1 MRKIR
6 LRNSIN
12 EKANF
17 DAVRNYF
24 SNTATETVDLNDD
37 RLLEWLGI
45 DKNSD
50 GEITY
55 FTCMKKLS
63 ETIAKLPLKFF
74 QTTEN
79 GNIRAAPNR
88 VSYLLTKR
96 PNAYMT
102 PTTFWGSVELNRNE
116 YGNAYVLCRWK
127 DVREHGYTVK
137 RELKDLWL
145 MQSNKVTVW
154 FDDAGIFSND
164 KGLWYEYNDKG
175 KSYWFSQDEVMHF
188 KTSSTYDGIMGK
200 PVKKILKD
208 TIAGAKE
215 SQNFLNN
222 LYAQGMTASCVL
234 HYTGA
239 LNEETENKVK
249 RKYTEWLTG
258 AKNAGKIVPMP
269 IGFTLEPLNT
279 KLVDNQFFELKKYTA
294 LQVAAAFG
302 IKPNQINNYEK
313 SSYANS
319 ETQQLDFL
327 VETISYILKGYEE
340 EINYKLLS
348 REEQEDG
355 FFFKFNEKA
364 ILRTNS
370 KDQIE
375 MIAKAV
381 QNGIY
386 TPNEGRDLLGFAKQD
401 GGDILMANGNFIP
414 VTQVGNQYKKGSG

>member
-1 MRKIR
+1 MRKIKIR
-6 LRNSIN
+6 DLFKRFRNSAA
-12 EKANF
+12 E
-17 DAVRNYF
+17 
-24 SNTATETVDLNDD
+24 TAQGNISMQDPE
-37 RLLEWLGI
+37 LLSWLGI

-63 ETIAKLPLKFF
+63 ETIAKLPLKYF
-74 QTTEN
+74 QSTKN

-88 VSYLLTKR
+88 AAYLLTKR

-116 YGNAYVLCRWK
+116 YGNAYVLCRWE
-127 DVREHGYTVK
+127 DVREYGYIVK
-137 RELKDLWL
+137 REIKDLWL
-145 MQSNKVTVW
+145 MKSNQVTVW
-154 FDDAGIFSND
+154 LDDAGIFSID
-164 KGLWYEYNDKG
+164 KGLWYQYTDKG
-175 KSYWFSQDEVMHF
+175 NTYWFSQDEVLHF

-200 PVKKILKD
+200 PIKEILKD
-208 TIAGAKE
+208 TISGAKE
-215 SQNFLNN
+215 SQDFLNN
-222 LYAQGMTASCVL
+222 MYRQGMTASCVL

-269 IGFTLEPLNT
+269 IGFTLDPINT
-279 KLVDNQFFELKKYTA
+279 KLVDNQYYELKKYTA

-340 EINYKLLS
+340 EINYKLLTQD
-348 REEQEDG
+348 EQNNG

-370 KDQIE
+370 KDQME
-375 MIAKAV
+375 MIAQAV
-381 QNGIY
+381 QNGLY
-386 TPNEGRDLLGFAKQD
+386 TPNEGRDLLGLPKQE
-401 GGDILMANGNFIP
+401 GGDILIANGNFIP
-414 VTQVGNQYKKGSG
+414 ITDVGNQYKTKGSG